1 MRLRANVLAAAGLGL
16 VAVAALAACKS
27 TPMAS
32 TAQCEH
38 LLDHFIDLKLTEDA
52 AARAMTDVERAR
64 HRGQI
69 ALDVLSD
76 PDVKQ
81 VKYQCQTE
89 VTAAEYECAVKA
101 RTSREWN
108 DCIQ

>member
-1 MRLRANVLAAAGLGL
+1 VRARAIVRPGLVLAAAL
-16 VAVAALAACKS
+16 AALAACKS

-32 TAQCEH
+32 PAQCEH
-38 LLDHFIDLKLTEDA
+38 LLDHYIDLKLSEDK

-69 ALDVLSD
+69 ALDVLTD
-76 PDVKQ
+76 PDVQQ
-81 VKYQCQTE
+81 VKSQCQAE

-101 RTSREWN
+101 QTSRQWN

>member
-1 MRLRANVLAAAGLGL
+1 MRRCAILATAIAASLAP
-16 VAVAALAACKS
+16 VAGCKGA
-27 TPMAS
+27 PMAS
-32 TAQCEH
+32 AAQCEH
-38 LLDHFIDLKLTEDA
+38 LLDHYLDLRLSEDP

-69 ALDVLSD
+69 ALEALSD

-89 VTAAEYECAVKA
+89 VTAAEYDCAVKA
-101 RTSREWN
+101 TTSHAWN